1 MHFFIF
7 FIVVETT
14 LGSQKLKNLEYNV
27 FFQTLNDN

>member
-27 FFQTLNDN
+27 FPNIK